1 MKFSI
6 IAGGLVGTAA
16 AFPSMTELKA
26 AVSKRQFSGSTELL
40 GDLATLKD
48 SELTTAGKDIKAILL
63 GRGDGQSTADYKAPA
78 YDSAECKKDECCVW
92 HYVAE
97 ELYGLMHDSATG
109 TCTDFAR
116 ASIRMG
122 FHDAAAWN
130 KQSSW
135 GGADGSL
142 LLSNEL
148 SRPENAAMNPAGAKM
163 KTIFAKY
170 EPRGISMA
178 DLLQVGAKVGVLACP
193 GGPRIRTFVGRPD
206 DATPAPVGLLPP
218 AFFTADQI
226 LDLFADK
233 TVSPGGL
240 VALIGAHTASRNHT
254 AAPTAPAPPQD
265 RTPGKWDTEYFDEHL
280 RTNASAGVFRFPSD
294 VSLARSPKTKP
305 VFQQFS
311 AQKGAWDE
319 VSCFLLEGVRPQANA
334 PNRPTPGS
342 TSA

>member
-97 ELYGLMHDSATG
+97 ELYGLMYDSATG
-109 TCTDFAR
+109 TCNDFAR

-142 LLSNEL
+142 LLSNEM
-148 SRPENAAMNPAGAKM
+148 SRQENAAMNPAGAKM
-163 KTIFAKY
+163 KGIFAKY

-193 GGPRIRTFVGRPD
+193 GGPRIRTFIGRPD

-226 LDLFADK
+226 IDLFADK
-233 TVSPGGL
+233 TVSPGGI

-254 AAPTAPAPPQD
+254 APGAPAPPQD

-294 VSLARSPKTKP
+294 VSLARSSKTKP

-319 VSCFLLEGVRPQANA
+319 VSAFFWEVSTPKLTHE
-334 PNRPTPGS
+334 NRPTPGS